1 MIYLSEFWIPNGDI
15 EYDCFI
21 SDHRTCFTTYYPFAI
36 FPEMELE
43 HLEFGNITIL
53 YGGNGTGKTT
63 LLNIIA
69 EKLNLTRVTDFNKSN
84 FFNDYVEL
92 CDYSTH
98 KRIPKDSRII
108 TSDDVFDYIL
118 DKRSINS
125 GIDNRREE
133 LFYEYFDK
141 RKPDF
146 KFKTMQDYEE
156 LKLANA
162 ARSKSMSKFVKGELV
177 SNQREHS
184 NGESAFK
191 YFTDKIKENALY
203 LLDEPENSL
212 SPKKQIELQKFLED
226 SARFFGCQFII
237 STHSP
242 ILLSMK
248 DVRIYNLDE
257 VPVTTAKWTQ
267 LENTKVYFDF
277 FDKHRKE
284 FL

>member
-1 MIYLSEFWIPNGDI
+1 MVYLSEFWIPNGDI
-15 EYDCFI
+15 EYNYF
-21 SDHRTCFTTYYPFAI
+21 STDHRTCFTTYYPFAV
-36 FPEMELE
+36 FPKMELE

-53 YGGNGTGKTT
+53 YGGNGTGKST

-69 EKLNLTRVTDFNKSN
+69 EKLNLTRVTDFNKSS

-92 CDYSTH
+92 CNYSTH

-125 GIDNRREE
+125 GIDKKREE
-133 LFYEYFDK
+133 LFSEYFDK
-141 RKPDF
+141 RKSDF
-146 KFKTMQDYEE
+146 KFKSMQDYEE
-156 LKLANA
+156 LKLVNA
-162 ARSKSMSKFVKGELV
+162 TRSKSMSKYVKGELV
-177 SNQREHS
+177 NNQREYS
-184 NGESAFK
+184 NGESAFQ
-191 YFTDKIKENALY
+191 YFTDNIQENALY

-267 LENTKVYFDF
+267 LENTKVYFEF
-277 FDKHRKE
+277 FNKHRKE